1 MSDGDEFHIGH
12 FGHKGRQRAGAT
24 VFRGVMESG
33 SLVPRQVGGT
43 RSGEKSIHNFLSRPE
58 VTPQEIIATADV
70 EPGRRI
76 AVALPCTKPMNIV
89 AAGPEQ
95 RQSAGTLQS
104 PLVTVPSIP
113 PARV

>member
-43 RSGEKSIHNFLSRPE
+43 R
-58 VTPQEIIATADV
+58 
-70 EPGRRI
+70 
-76 AVALPCTKPMNIV
+76 
-89 AAGPEQ
+89 
-95 RQSAGTLQS
+95 
-104 PLVTVPSIP
+104 
-113 PARV
+113 